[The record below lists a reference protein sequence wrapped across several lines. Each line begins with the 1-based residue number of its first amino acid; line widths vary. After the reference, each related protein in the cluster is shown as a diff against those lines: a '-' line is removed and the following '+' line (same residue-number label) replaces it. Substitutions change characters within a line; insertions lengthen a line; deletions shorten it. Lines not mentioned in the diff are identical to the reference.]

1 MSASPSKTVVVF
13 GATGVQG
20 TAFIKAL
27 SGYNTNP
34 TSPAYTI
41 LALTRDSTSG
51 SSTRLAS
58 LPGVQVKQ
66 VAKNCMDEPAK
77 AFADAGVTKGG
88 VYAVFSV
95 QSYVSPKMDIAQG
108 KAIADASVAL
118 GAERFIYASSDF
130 GGLADTG
137 LDMYESKRTVEN
149 HIRTLPIT
157 WTFLRPVQFMDNWLP
172 DAPGTLKFGRTVL
185 LKYGFRTH
193 PERKHQLV
201 SARDIGIAG
210 ATALNRSDVYANK
223 EIPLAGDELTMDEL
237 EKVHQEVMGGPVETS
252 MVALAWFA
260 RRYVP
265 IARKVMD
272 FFDEQGY
279 HVDVAKL
286 RDEFPGLEDFRARLK
301 RYRAEKGE

>member
-1 MSASPSKTVVVF
+1 
-13 GATGVQG
+13 
-20 TAFIKAL
+20 
-27 SGYNTNP
+27 
-34 TSPAYTI
+34 
-41 LALTRDSTSG
+41 
-51 SSTRLAS
+51 
-58 LPGVQVKQ
+58 
-66 VAKNCMDEPAK
+66 
-77 AFADAGVTKGG
+77 
-88 VYAVFSV
+88 
-95 QSYVSPKMDIAQG
+95 
-108 KAIADASVAL
+108 
-118 GAERFIYASSDF
+118 
-130 GGLADTG
+130 
-137 LDMYESKRTVEN
+137 
-149 HIRTLPIT
+149 
-157 WTFLRPVQFMDNWLP
+157 MDNWLP

-272 FFDEQGY
+272 VSAGSITRSSERGILVRAD
-279 HVDVAKL
+279 
-286 RDEFPGLEDFRARLK
+286 PGSSSMS
-301 RYRAEKGE
+301 KGTMSTLPSCETSSRVSRTSVRGSRGTAPRRESDRSGCCSTCDPTHRQPYNADLL